1 MIGADLRILVVG
13 AGIGRLGAGIGRLG
27 ADLPGNPTRALRAL
41 GLRQWGRN
49 IFHAN
54 YRSLLELP

>member
-1 MIGADLRILVVG
+1 MIGAGLRMLVVG
-13 AGIGRLGAGIGRLG
+13 AEIGRLG